1 MSTPKS
7 TSLPLA
13 RPAGG
18 GDRTGPLH
26 RRTVD
31 LPADRTWSSQD
42 TAVVAALAAL
52 VHRYTAQE
60 TAVVRRGAAGVVR
73 VAVTGGTTIGELRAA
88 IDTTVVEPVGDG
100 DHQAAVTAS
109 GDTALAA
116 LTVVSGPDGVE
127 LLQARSEFG
136 ADAADQYASHLGRA
150 LAAGPDVK
158 VRDIPLLDEAD
169 LHRMLVGWNQT
180 DEEVPGGFFHE
191 EISAIAKRTPDQ
203 DAVVWPGGRLTFRE
217 LDEQSTRLAHRL
229 RKLGVV
235 RGVNVGTCFPR
246 GPESLIAQI
255 ACFKLG
261 AAAILLDPDFPADR
275 VRFMVQHAS
284 AVVVLTMK
292 AHEHVV
298 AGGAEVLTLDG
309 SDWQTEP
316 TTPID
321 VAVEADDFIHICYT
335 SGSTGVPKAVLV
347 RHGAARNLIYS
358 MRELCGIT
366 SESRGTWL
374 AAPGYGMVE
383 VECFSVLAAG
393 APVRIPEPSV
403 VTSPEWLRDW
413 FVSERITHTLLMK
426 AVCERIL
433 TLEWPAE
440 TALRNIRI
448 CGERV
453 QSWPDASLPFRVL
466 NLYGSAE
473 ATVVA
478 ICDITELGRALG
490 EDGRARRTP
499 PIGKPTPNVRTF
511 VLGEDLKPVP
521 PGVVGELAVAGDSL
535 SAGYLNQPEATAE
548 KWIPNPI
555 DPDRHPVLYRTGD
568 LARYWPDGDIEIVG
582 RTDNQVKVR
591 GNRVHLGEIEAVL
604 AGLPGVAQAAVLAKT
619 DEKGDTRL
627 VAYLEAEPGTEPVVR
642 DIRAA
647 LKQKLPTFMVPSA
660 YVVGVF
666 KLSTNGKIDRA
677 ALPEPPKTR
686 PDVDTDYQEPRNDI
700 ERALQEIWEQAL
712 DLEAVGVL
720 DNFFDLGGD
729 SMRAASLTARI
740 GQRFEVGKEQD
751 ELFFELFDKP
761 SIEGMALAIA
771 AMRG

>member
-1 MSTPKS
+1 MSTTKS

-18 GDRTGPLH
+18 ERTGALH
-26 RRTVD
+26 RRPVAAPGSPTQ
-31 LPADRTWSSQD
+31 PSQD
-42 TAVVAALAAL
+42 TAVVAALVAL
-52 VHRYTAQE
+52 VHRYTAE
-60 TAVVRRGAAGVVR
+60 TSVVVGRGTAGAVR
-73 VAVTGGTTIGELRAA
+73 VAVTGDTTIGELRAA
-88 IDTTVVEPVGDG
+88 IDATPVELAEGKAFHAVVTDVSETP
-100 DHQAAVTAS
+100 
-109 GDTALAA
+109 LAA
-116 LTVVSGPDGVE
+116 LTVLTGSGSVE
-127 LLQARSEFG
+127 LLTAQVEFG

-150 LAAGPDVK
+150 LAAAPSTRVADVE
-158 VRDIPLLDEAD
+158 LLDEED
-169 LHRMLVGWNQT
+169 LHRILVAWNQT

-191 EISAIAKRTPDQ
+191 EIAAIARRTPDQ
-203 DAVVWPGGRLTFRE
+203 DAVVWPGGRLSFRE
-217 LDEQSTRLAHRL
+217 LDEQSTQLAHRL
-229 RKLGVV
+229 QSLGVK
-235 RGVNVGTCFPR
+235 RGDNVGTCFPR
-246 GPESLIAQI
+246 GPESLIGQI

-261 AAAILLDPDFPADR
+261 AAAILLDPDFPGDR
-275 VRFMVQHAS
+275 VRFMIEHAN
-284 AVVVLTMK
+284 AVVVLTMNT
-292 AHEHVV
+292 HEHVV
-298 AGGAEVLTLDG
+298 SGTTKIVTLDG
-309 SDWQTEP
+309 TDWRTEP

-321 VAVEADDFIHICYT
+321 VRVEADDFIHICYT

-358 MRELCGIT
+358 MRTLCGIT

-413 FVSERITHTLLMK
+413 FVAERITHTLLMK

-433 TLEWPAE
+433 TLDWPSE
-440 TALRNIRI
+440 TALQNIRI

-453 QSWPDASLPFRVL
+453 QSWPDASLPFQVL

-478 ICDITELGRALG
+478 ICDITALGRSLG

-499 PIGKPTPNVRTF
+499 PIGRPTQNVKTF

-521 PGVVGELAVAGDSL
+521 PGVVGELAITGDSL

-548 KWIPNPI
+548 KWIRNPI
-555 DPDRHPVLYRTGD
+555 DPERHPILYRTGD
-568 LARYWPDGDIEIVG
+568 LARYWPDGGIEIVG

-604 AGLPGVAQAAVLAKT
+604 ASLPGVGQAAVLAKT
-619 DEKGDTRL
+619 DDKGDTRL
-627 VAYLEAEPGTEPVVR
+627 VAYLESEPALEPVVR
-642 DIRAA
+642 DIRKA
-647 LKQKLPTFMVPSA
+647 LQQKLPTFMVPSA

-666 KLSTNGKIDRA
+666 ELTTNGKIDRTK
-677 ALPEPPKTR
+677 LPEPPKSR
-686 PDVDTDYQEPRNDI
+686 PDVDTSYQEPRNDV
-700 ERALQEIWEQAL
+700 ERSLQEIWEKAL
-712 DLEAVGVL
+712 DLDAVGVL

-729 SMRAASLTARI
+729 SMRAASLTAQI
-740 GQRFEVGKEQD
+740 GKFFAVEKDQD
-751 ELFFELFDKP
+751 DLFFELFDKP
-761 SIEGMALAIA
+761 NIAGMAVAIS
-771 AMRG
+771 AMKG

>member
-1 MSTPKS
+1 MSTSQS

-13 RPAGG
+13 RATGA
-18 GDRTGPLH
+18 DRTGAAH
-26 RRTVD
+26 RRPVI
-31 LPADRTWSSQD
+31 LPDDRPWTSQD
-42 TAVVAALAAL
+42 TAAVAALAAL
-52 VHRYTAQE
+52 IHRYTGQ
-60 TAVVRRGAAGVVR
+60 TSVVIRRGVAGAVR
-73 VAVTGGTTIGELRAA
+73 LAVTGDQTLSQLRYAV
-88 IDTTVVEPVGDG
+88 DTTVVEPAEDG
-100 DHQAAVTAS
+100 DFQAAVTDRAEHA
-109 GDTALAA
+109 TAA
-116 LTVVSGPDGVE
+116 LTVLSGQTGLT
-127 LLQARSEFG
+127 LLAARAEFG
-136 ADAADQYASHLGRA
+136 ADAADQYALHLGRV
-150 LAAGPDVK
+150 LAAAPDVK
-158 VRDIPLLDEAD
+158 VRDVVLLDDAD
-169 LHRMLVGWNQT
+169 LHRMLVEWNDT

-191 EISAIAKRTPDQ
+191 EIAAIARRTPDA
-203 DAVVWPGGRLTFRE
+203 DAVVWPGGRLSFGE
-217 LDEQSTRLAHRL
+217 LDDRSTQLAHRL
-229 RKLGVV
+229 RSLGVK
-235 RGVNVGTCFPR
+235 RGDNVGTCFPR

-275 VRFMVQHAS
+275 VRFMIRNAS
-284 AVVVLTMK
+284 AVLVLTMREHK
-292 AHEHVV
+292 HVV
-298 AGGAEVLTLDG
+298 SGDTRVLALDAA
-309 SDWQTEP
+309 DWRTEP
-316 TTPID
+316 TTPVD
-321 VAVEADDFIHICYT
+321 VEVEADDFIHICYT

-347 RHGAARNLIYS
+347 RHGAARNLIHS
-358 MRELCGIT
+358 MRTLCGIT

-413 FVSERITHTLLMK
+413 FVTERITHTLLMK

-433 TLEWPAE
+433 TLDWPAE
-440 TALRNIRI
+440 TALHNIRI

-453 QSWPDASLPFRVL
+453 QSWPDASLPFQVL

-478 ICDITELGRALG
+478 ICDITELGRVLG

-511 VLGEDLKPVP
+511 VLGDDLKPVP
-521 PGVVGELAVAGDSL
+521 PGVVGQLAVTGDSL
-535 SAGYLNQPEATAE
+535 SAGYLDQPEATAE
-548 KWIPNPI
+548 KWIANPI
-555 DPDRHPVLYRTGD
+555 DPDRHPILYLTGD

-604 AGLPGVAQAAVLAKT
+604 AGLPGVGQAAVLAKT
-619 DEKGDTRL
+619 DDKGDTRL
-627 VAYLEAEPGTEPVVR
+627 VAYLEASPGEEPAVR
-642 DIRAA
+642 GIRAA

-666 KLSTNGKIDRA
+666 ELSTNGKIDRN
-677 ALPEPPKTR
+677 ALPEPPRTR
-686 PDVDTDYQEPRNDI
+686 PDVDTDYQEPRDEF

-729 SMRAASLTARI
+729 SMRAATLTARI
-740 GQRFEVGKEQD
+740 GERFKVEKGQD
-751 ELFFELFDKP
+751 ELFFELFDQP
-761 SIEGMALAIA
+761 SIEGMARALAS
-771 AMRG
+771 MTV